1 MKKLNLFVVIFAF
14 ISTVAHAQGVKKL
27 WTTTGENIDPD
38 LMPGYIITFDSVGNN
53 YQLRHEFPNPPYSYP
68 ESLNFYNGKFYS
80 IVGELRNIF
89 EYDPLTE
96 ESNLIGQ
103 LEGRNFAIPSIH
115 LMTMKNGVFYGVSS
129 SKLYGQES
137 DSYLFTFDP
146 ATHVFTVKY
155 QLVGSPAGAIV
166 EKDGKFYGMLIGA
179 LGNGDF
185 GNIFEWDPQTNIV
198 VKKINFPE
206 EEKGFPTGSMILLGN
221 KFYGLCSG
229 GAGIAYYGGPPED
242 PLLNGSLFE
251 WDPVT
256 NDFNIKYDFEAPEN
270 GSNPIGNLVEKDGKL
285 YGATVQGGENNAGV
299 VFEFDPVTSTYSKKA
314 DMFSISSSGGEI
326 LATSAGNLYGKLYGE
341 SYRVFFEWNATNGQL
356 NIKKELP
363 LEISDLL
370 VVSAPV
376 SMPTPGSCVS
386 YPVVQVDESNNNQW
400 VALTDSK
407 GDVLAELQP
416 HGNNLGA
423 INAQAYINNTGVR
436 TDGAG
441 RPYLDRSITITP
453 STQPAEGNPVD
464 IRLYITKSEFELLKS
479 APSSGITGI
488 EDIAIFKSNDPCS
501 AGLDYA
507 LPIPTTYEDYDFG
520 YILKAS
526 ITSFSSFYFS
536 NRSFQALPLEILA
549 FTGDSKNNDVL
560 LRWTTEHEYN
570 ARDFDIER
578 STDGSNFI
586 TAGNV
591 AAYNTPGKHEYN
603 FTDQNAGA
611 LTNGRLYYRIKQ
623 KDLDGKYEY
632 SKTITV
638 SLPVVRSFT
647 LSPNP
652 AQSFLEI
659 TYNGYN
665 VHDNLKLQIT
675 DMSGKKLLEQTIIPA
690 AKVHKINISTLSRG
704 VYFISI
710 LNNGSRITG
719 KFVKQ

>member
-1 MKKLNLFVVIFAF
+1 MKKLNLFVVIFVF
-14 ISTVAHAQGVKKL
+14 ISSVADAQGVKKL
-27 WTTTGENIDPD
+27 WTTTGDIIDPNM
-38 LMPGYIITFDSVGNN
+38 MPGYIITFDSVGNN
-53 YQLRHEFPNPPYSYP
+53 YQLRHEFPNPPSSYP
-68 ESLNFYNGKFYS
+68 ESLTFYNGKFYS

-103 LEGRNFAIPSIH
+103 LEGQNFSAPSIH
-115 LMTMKNGVFYGVSS
+115 AMTLKDGVFYGVSS
-129 SKLYGQES
+129 NRLDGQEN

-146 ATHVFTVKY
+146 ATHAFTMKY
-155 QLVGSPAGAIV
+155 QLVDRPAGAMV
-166 EKDGKFYGMLIGA
+166 EKDGKLYGMFIGA
-179 LGNGDF
+179 SGNGVF
-185 GNIFEWDPQTNIV
+185 GNIFEWDPQTNTV
-198 VKKINFPE
+198 VKKIEFLE
-206 EEKGFPTGSMILLGN
+206 EDKGFPTGSMILLGN

-229 GAGIAYYGGPPED
+229 SNGIAYYGGPPED

-251 WDPVT
+251 WDPAT
-256 NDFNIKYDFEAPEN
+256 NDFTIKYDFDIPEN
-270 GSNPIGNLVEKDGKL
+270 GLNPIGNLVEKDSKL
-285 YGATVQGGENNAGV
+285 YGATVQGGDHNAGV
-299 VFEFDPVTSTYSKKA
+299 VFEFDPANSTYSKKA
-314 DMFSISSSGGEI
+314 DMFSINRYGGKM
-326 LATSAGNLYGKLYGE
+326 LATSAGNLYGKLYGK
-341 SYRVFFEWNATNGQL
+341 SNGVFFEWNATNGQV

-370 VVSAPV
+370 LVSAPV
-376 SMPTPGSCVS
+376 SMPTQGSCVS

-423 INAQAYINNTGVR
+423 INAQAYINNAGLR

-441 RPYLDRSITITP
+441 RPYLDRTMTITP
-453 STQPAEGNPVD
+453 STQPAEGNSVD

-479 APSSGITGI
+479 APGSGITGI
-488 EDIAIFKSNDPCS
+488 GDIAIFKSNNPCS
-501 AGLDYA
+501 AGLVYA

-520 YILKAS
+520 YVLKAS

-549 FTGDSKNNDVL
+549 FTGASKNNDVL
-560 LRWTTEHEYN
+560 LHWTTEHEYN
-570 ARDFDIER
+570 ARDFNIER

-586 TAGNV
+586 TAGIV
-591 AAYNTPGKHEYN
+591 AAYNTSGKHEYN
-603 FTDQNAGA
+603 FTDQNAGS

-638 SLPVVRSFT
+638 SLPGIRSFT

-652 AQSFLEI
+652 ALSFVEV
-659 TYNGYN
+659 TCNGYN

-675 DMSGKKLLEQTIIPA
+675 DMSGKKLLEQTISPVS
-690 AKVHKINISTLSRG
+690 KVHKINISTLSRG

-710 LNNGSRITG
+710 LNNGSRTTG